1 MGREKIK
8 IRKIENLAARQVT
21 FCKRRGG
28 VVKKAKELAVLCDA
42 QVGLIIFSATGRLFE
57 YASSSMEDILQKHQ
71 LYSNNN
77 LREINLCSVQLQ
89 LEHENHLKLSME
101 DADKSHQLRQMRGE
115 DLQGLNLEELHQL
128 EKMLEAG
135 LSRVLDTKSARIINE
150 IAGLQRKGAQLMEEK
165 EQLEQQMVMIS
176 KGKRLLVAA
185 DQYSDT
191 TNLEE
196 GRFSESLTNFSSCK
210 NVPPLVDDCSE
221 TSLKL
226 GLHFNQQ

>member
-135 LSRVLDTKSARIINE
+135 LSRVLDTKVD
-150 IAGLQRKGAQLMEEK
+150 LGAQLMEEK